1 MKVRVSASLLES
13 GGRPVVRSIERA
25 VWPADTLIA
34 VRPQFDG
41 DVARENAPA
50 VFEVVR
56 VTSAGEKAPLA
67 QAQMR
72 LYREERQYYWRFDD
86 QRGWNSG
93 YRNRGTAGFAR
104 HRAERSRP
112 ADRQRQVGPLPPEIS
127 DPETGET
134 MRYRFYAGW
143 NAQDADAMGN
153 RPDRVQMKLEGV
165 PAAGRQ
171 RQAHADAAA

>member
-1 MKVRVSASLLES
+1 M
-13 GGRPVVRSIERA
+13 
-25 VWPADTLIA
+25 
-34 VRPQFDG
+34 
-41 DVARENAPA
+41 
-50 VFEVVR
+50 FEVVR

-93 YRNRGTAGFAR
+93 YTETEELQDS
-104 HRAERSRP
+104 RAI
-112 ADRQRQVGPLPPEIS
+112 ALNDRAQLTVNVKWGRYRLEIS

>member
-1 MKVRVSASLLES
+1 M
-13 GGRPVVRSIERA
+13 
-25 VWPADTLIA
+25 
-34 VRPQFDG
+34 RPQFDG

-93 YRNRGTAGFAR
+93 YTETEELQDSRAIALNDRAQLTVNVGAATAWKFPIRKPAKPCATASTRAGTRRTPMPWATAR
-104 HRAERSRP
+104 TACR
-112 ADRQRQVGPLPPEIS
+112 
-127 DPETGET
+127 
-134 MRYRFYAGW
+134 
-143 NAQDADAMGN
+143 
-153 RPDRVQMKLEGV
+153 
-165 PAAGRQ
+165 
-171 RQAHADAAA
+171 